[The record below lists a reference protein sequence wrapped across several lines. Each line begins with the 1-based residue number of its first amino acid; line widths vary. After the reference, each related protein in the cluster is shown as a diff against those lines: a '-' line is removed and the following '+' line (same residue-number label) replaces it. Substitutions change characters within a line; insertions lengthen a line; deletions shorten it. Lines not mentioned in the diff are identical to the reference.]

1 MNKKEVWFSGCG
13 KNVFIV
19 EKDCIMF
26 KPLPSRTVENEK
38 DTIIMFKLL
47 PRRRVKRDY
56 VNFFFIYY
64 EV

>member
-1 MNKKEVWFSGCG
+1 M
-13 KNVFIV
+13 FIV